1 MSRKGGFMAISI
13 SRTLVAL
20 AGLLL
25 FGSCQ
30 GIGGRVSSLSGTKI
44 YTLSSSQM
52 QGKPSTILYQ
62 LDVDTAAK
70 AALVS
75 QLGTGYEEPKV
86 LYIWIGLTW
95 AGSGDMRAMH
105 PIAKLD
111 LVPGT
116 LHSSGSFDL
125 LEHASTG
132 DYSDTKFHWLDS
144 TTWFSATS
152 NAGVMTG
159 YALLASEGWYSSNS
173 DSSNRD
179 SSKGSQVLFEV
190 EGPDPQTMVYCEFPE
205 NAAKG
210 PGLSNAIEYPPSGKA
225 FVPIVYRPARSMT
238 IEGGQS

>member
-1 MSRKGGFMAISI
+1 MAISI
-13 SRTLVAL
+13 ARTVAVL

-25 FGSCQ
+25 LGSCR
-30 GIGGRVSSLSGTKI
+30 GVGGRVSYLSGTKI
-44 YTLSSSQM
+44 YSLSSSQM

-75 QLGTGYEEPKV
+75 KLGTGYEEPKV

-95 AGSGDMRAMH
+95 SGSGDMREMH

-111 LVPGT
+111 FVPGT
-116 LHSSGSFDL
+116 LHYSGSFDL
-125 LEHASTG
+125 LEHVSTG
-132 DYSDTKFHWLDS
+132 DRNETNFHWLDATS
-144 TTWFSATS
+144 WFSAT
-152 NAGVMTG
+152 NHPGAMTG

-173 DSSNRD
+173 SNG
-179 SSKGSQVLFEV
+179 SKVLFEV
-190 EGPDPQTMVYCEFPE
+190 EGPDPQTMSYCQFPE

-210 PGLSNAIEYPPSGKA
+210 PGLSNAIEYPSSGKA